1 MLRLLPLTTFI
12 CIYLFS
18 WWRCKKNIIASDK
31 QLKPCIDWAYIKN
44 LPLPPK
50 PSFVE
55 FYIVYVS
62 SFLIPNVTEDFL
74 AVRPSG
80 NPISAKVLV
89 GMFDNKDLVAESSE
103 LIKTHK
109 IEIYGD
115 IAYAVFTLNEIF
127 SYKGNQNKDLSTYTC
142 IFKNENGTWKYAW
155 MQRSQGTTDMKTWE

>member
-1 MLRLLPLTTFI
+1 MSSTKAI
-12 CIYLFS
+12 E
-18 WWRCKKNIIASDK
+18 
-31 QLKPCIDWAYIKN
+31 N
-44 LPLPPK
+44 LINGYAT
-50 PSFVE
+50 SE
-55 FYIVYVS
+55 DS
-62 SFLIPNVTEDFL
+62 SFLIPTATEDFL

-80 NPISAKVLV
+80 NPISAKGLV
-89 GMFDNKDLVAESSE
+89 GMFDSKDLVAESSE

-109 IEIYGD
+109 IEIYGE

>member
-1 MLRLLPLTTFI
+1 MGNKRL
-12 CIYLFS
+12 YLMS
-18 WWRCKKNIIASDK
+18 STQAIE
-31 QLKPCIDWAYIKN
+31 N
-44 LPLPPK
+44 LINGYAT
-50 PSFVE
+50 SE
-55 FYIVYVS
+55 DS

-80 NPISAKVLV
+80 NPISAKGLV
-89 GMFDNKDLVAESSE
+89 GMFDSKDLVAQSSE

-109 IEIYGD
+109 IEIYGE

-155 MQRSQGTTDMKTWE
+155 MQRSQGTTDMKTW